1 MTNFKM
7 TIRTDCAVSTCN
19 SPLACVNESSCL
31 LIVSEG
37 ESTFGQ
43 ESTLPLCKVLWRT
56 SRQKHAQEKLPLAQ
70 GQGQWPRGATARP
83 RSGAAA
89 ENARLRWHRSAREE
103 LPNGR
108 GQEWRPRG
116 ATPCP
121 RSGGCAGA
129 GGPRGATPRS
139 RSGGAAVRSYP
150 SSKVYSVI
158 QFKVKG
164 PVPCMHL
171 EPEGYSLH

>member
-1 MTNFKM
+1 MCLPSDASRNTYCLTWVSLTLDVGYLFKVAPAPAGCP
-7 TIRTDCAVSTCN
+7 CAKCTGCN
-19 SPLACVNESSCL
+19 RLHGRSMPKRSYPLPKVRGS
-31 LIVSEG
+31 
-37 ESTFGQ
+37 GQ
-43 ESTLPLCKVLWRT
+43 EELLHVR
-56 SRQKHAQEKLPLAQ
+56 
-70 GQGQWPRGATARP
+70 GQG
-83 RSGAAA
+83 
-89 ENARLRWHRSAREE
+89 RW
-103 LPNGR
+103 
-108 GQEWRPRG
+108 PRG

-121 RSGGCAGA
+121 RSSGCAGA

>member
-1 MTNFKM
+1 MV
-7 TIRTDCAVSTCN
+7 CVSA
-19 SPLACVNESSCL
+19 LWCL
-31 LIVSEG
+31 SQHLLSYLGFSYLGHGVSLHG
-37 ESTFGQ
+37 CPCPCW
-43 ESTLPLCKVLWRT
+43 LPLCKVLWRT